1 MNRIKVVFGA
11 DFSYSEQLV
20 VTLKSICYH
29 NRQVDFYVLNR
40 DFPSEWFKAI
50 QMKLSAFDSTITDIK
65 IDNPTIKQFK
75 TYPHINSDA
84 TYFRYFIPQLLD
96 FDKVLYLDCDLVVN
110 GSLHN
115 LFAIELGKH
124 FVAAAIDPIMTQC
137 HQKPDDFNAGVLLIN
152 NRLWC
157 DEDICQKALSY
168 TDQKGDDLQ
177 YSDQEVLNVL
187 FKGRWLP
194 LVNSANYQVGI
205 DFMYAEKGMKFPN
218 QDDFSQILPLIVHY
232 STTAKPWKNLFH
244 TRLRELYWFYYS
256 QDWSEIGGGVNQY
269 DSQKFSSTNRR
280 RHHFKYWTQRI
291 GACNPKRQSSNL
303 SSQALCDCRWRSIRR
318 QSASNCQKIS

>member
-11 DFSYSEQLV
+11 DFSYAEQLV

-110 GSLHN
+110 GSLRD
-115 LFAIELGKH
+115 LFDIELGKH
-124 FVAAAIDPIMTQC
+124 FVAAVKDPIANEIYQY
-137 HQKPDDFNAGVLLIN
+137 KGEFNAGVLLIN
-152 NRLWC
+152 SKLWRGEEIC
-157 DEDICQKALSY
+157 DKALAY
-168 TDQKGDDLQ
+168 TTEYKDLITDG
-177 YSDQEVLNVL
+177 DQEVLNEL
-187 FKGRWLP
+187 FRDRWLK
-194 LVNSANYQVGI
+194 LARGFNYQVGI
-205 DFMYAEKGMKFPN
+205 DFMHKMHKITN
-218 QDDFSQILPLIVHY
+218 QSQDDFGQRLPLIVHY
-232 STTAKPWKNLFH
+232 STAAKPWKNLFH

-256 QDWSEIGGGVNQY
+256 QDWSQIIGNQ
-269 DSQKFSSTNRR
+269 
-280 RHHFKYWTQRI
+280 H
-291 GACNPKRQSSNL
+291 A
-303 SSQALCDCRWRSIRR
+303 
-318 QSASNCQKIS
+318 